1 MRIARADLEMQRQPF
16 ARPFAFKG
24 AAFHEKWNLIVRL
37 TEEDGTEAVGVGGTA
52 VLWSDPDVFSNQTEV
67 GGNLLMAAL
76 LEFALQQAVGREFPD
91 PPAML
96 SELVPQVHDYGKTVT
111 RNRGLRLTFSLIALV
126 ALDNAA
132 WMLHAKCNGI
142 TTFDHLIPVA
152 YRPFLADRQSHLGLA
167 PAAGYGMPIEDLRAI
182 LDTGVYILKI
192 KIGQPGAEADMVRK
206 DIEWL
211 DRIHRVA
218 SRYSTP
224 MTDSGKILYYLDAN
238 ARYAKKESMARLLD
252 HALKTGMREHIV
264 LIEEP
269 FRNPDEFDV
278 DELPA
283 RFAADESVQTV
294 EDVGTRAG
302 QGYGAVAI
310 KPAGKTLS
318 LAFRMVRAAAEARVP
333 CFVADNGCI
342 PLLVEWNKNV
352 AARLPAFPGIRGGL
366 IESNGPENYGNWAD
380 LIAAYPMP
388 DAPWLTPGSGAF
400 VLDEDYYRES
410 GGIFLDPVP
419 YSAMFRTKV

>member
-1 MRIARADLEMQRQPF
+1 MRIVRADLEMQRQPF

-37 TEEDGTEAVGVGGTA
+37 TDEDGTEAVGVGGTA

-76 LEFALQQAVGREFPD
+76 LEFALQQAVDREFPD

-96 SELVPQVHDYGKTVT
+96 TELLPHVHDYGMTVT
-111 RNRGLRLTFSLIALV
+111 RNRDLRLTFSLIALV

-132 WMLHAKCNGI
+132 WMLHAKRHGI
-142 TTFDHLIPVA
+142 ATFDNLIPVA
-152 YRPFLADRQSHLGLA
+152 YRPFLANRQSHLGLA
-167 PAAGYGMPIEDLRAI
+167 PAAGYGMPVDELRAI

-192 KIGQPGAEADMVRK
+192 KIGQSGAEADMVRK

-211 DRIHRVA
+211 DRIHRVG
-218 SRYSTP
+218 SQYSTP

-238 ARYAKKESMARLLD
+238 ARYTQKETLTRLLD
-252 HALKTGMREHIV
+252 HALKTGIHEHIF

-278 DELPA
+278 GDLPA
-283 RFAADESVQTV
+283 RFAADESVETV
-294 EDVGTRAG
+294 EDVGTRAS

-318 LAFRMVRAAAEARVP
+318 LAFRMVRAAAEAGVP

-380 LIAAYPMP
+380 LIAAYPIP

-419 YSAMFRTKV
+419 YSGMFSTKT